1 MKKAFSFNTSEFL
14 LHKNVL
20 FFFLP
25 SVFVPIS
32 IFLPFFFKIDVS
44 DIFEKVKILDLRKH
58 MKSWI
63 LVKTRSFCLTRT
75 PRKVTST
82 AFKVPP
88 WPPFLLLSMKKA
100 FSFNTYEFFL
110 HKNVLVFFLHS
121 VFVPLS
127 IFFGL
132 FFQNWCKRHFWK
144 SENFGAEKAHKKLNF
159 GID

>member
-32 IFLPFFFKIDVS
+32 ICFVFSSKLMSATF
-44 DIFEKVKILDLRKH
+44 FEKVKILDLRKH

-127 IFFGL
+127 IFL
-132 FFQNWCKRHFWK
+132 PFFFKIDVSDIFEKVKILDLIKHMK
-144 SENFGAEKAHKKLNF
+144 SWILV
-159 GID
+159 